1 MSNTKKRPRP
11 LRARRVGRATRRP
24 ARSTISRTEP
34 RLETHTV
41 NPRDRHHAEASGRRY
56 ALLYHRRRLTNAAA
70 LGLGDGLALVAA
82 MLLAGATRWWL
93 IGEPMIPLWSLLLLP
108 AWGLGAWMTR
118 LLPGWGLGA
127 VEELRRTMI
136 LLGVVFVGTAV
147 VLFLSKQSETHSRLT
162 LTLGY
167 LLSIPLVPYA
177 RTLVKKGLIRS
188 RLWGL
193 PAAIY
198 GGGSAGRR
206 IIEAL
211 REEIGIG
218 YIPIAVFDDDSARW
232 GGFVAGVPVL
242 GDTHQ
247 CTHEAPMALLAMPD
261 IDRAQLPALLEGPL
275 SHYKQIVI
283 LPDLFEIPTL
293 WVRSCDIGGVL
304 GLEITSNLLDPLARL
319 LKRTMDLALVLTTLP
334 LWLPL
339 CLVVALAIRLED
351 GYVALYFQERLG
363 KNNVPFKTIKFRTM
377 VPEAERVLQ
386 EKLDSDPA
394 LRAEWETHF
403 KLRRD
408 PRITRVGAWL
418 RKTSLDELP
427 QLINVLR
434 GEMSLVGPRPLPE
447 YHQRE
452 LAARTQD
459 LRTRLR
465 PGLTGLWQVSGRSN
479 IGTDGMERWDAYYVR
494 NWSVWLD
501 LVILFRTTRAV
512 VKRSGAY

>member
-1 MSNTKKRPRP
+1 M
-11 LRARRVGRATRRP
+11 
-24 ARSTISRTEP
+24 
-34 RLETHTV
+34 
-41 NPRDRHHAEASGRRY
+41 
-56 ALLYHRRRLTNAAA
+56 
-70 LGLGDGLALVAA
+70 LGDSLALSAA

-93 IGEPMIPLWSLLLLP
+93 FDAPMIPLWSVLLLP
-108 AWGLGAWMTR
+108 AWGLGAWVAR

-127 VEELRRTMI
+127 VEELRRTMM
-136 LLGVVFVGTAV
+136 LLGLVFIGTAV
-147 VLFLSKQSETHSRLT
+147 VLFLSKQSEAHSRFT

-167 LLSIPLVPYA
+167 GFSIPVVPYA
-177 RTLVKKGLIRS
+177 RTLVKKGLIKTKS
-188 RLWGL
+188 WGL

-211 REEIGIG
+211 QQEHGLG
-218 YIPIAVFDDDSARW
+218 YTPVAVFDDNPERW
-232 GGFVAGVPVL
+232 DGFVAGVPVL

-247 CTHEAPMALLAMPD
+247 CTHDAPLALLAMPD
-261 IDRAQLPALLEGPL
+261 IDRTQLPALLEGPL
-275 SHYKQIVI
+275 SHYKQIVL
-283 LPDLFEIPTL
+283 LPNLFEIPTL
-293 WVRSCDIGGVL
+293 WVRSCDLGGVL
-304 GLEITSNLLDPLARL
+304 GLEITSNLLDPLARS
-319 LKRTMDLALVLTTLP
+319 LKRVMDLVLVLITLP

-339 CLVVALAIRLED
+339 CLVITLAIYLE
-351 GYVALYFQERLG
+351 GGGSALYFQERLG
-363 KNNVPFKTIKFRTM
+363 KNNLPFKTIKFRTM
-377 VPEAERVLQ
+377 VPEAEGVLQ

-394 LRAEWETHF
+394 LRAEWETNF

-408 PRITRVGAWL
+408 PRITGVGTWL
-418 RKTSLDELP
+418 RKTSLDEVP

-447 YHQRE
+447 YHQRK

-459 LRTRLR
+459 LRSRLR
-465 PGLTGLWQVSGRSN
+465 PGLTGLWQISGRSD
-479 IGTDGMERWDAYYVR
+479 IGLDGMERWDGYYVR